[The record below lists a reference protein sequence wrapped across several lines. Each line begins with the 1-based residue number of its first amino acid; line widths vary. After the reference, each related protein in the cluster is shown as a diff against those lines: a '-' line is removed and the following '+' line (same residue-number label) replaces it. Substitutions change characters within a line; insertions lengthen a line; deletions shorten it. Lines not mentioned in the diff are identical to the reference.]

1 MFLSPST
8 IHFTHC
14 EVGQGLPDITKDTD
28 MEELCRRLLKNGECP
43 KLQVA
48 EKDGQY
54 FTLNNTRLQV
64 FRWLESAGRCKR
76 VKVDRVP
83 LRVIPEGIRK
93 LMTVGGMKDGLD
105 EGEGR
110 TKTIT
115 YKPVEQRKTC
125 WSNDDDDDMEDG
137 NGSDDSDE
145 EDSDSDVGGENNGPG
160 RSSDEQSGEEDS
172 LL

>member
-105 EGEGR
+105 EGEWLRKLGLAR
-110 TKTIT
+110 QHYRLKLGQYPYCMAISILIFTLTLSICGIWSIPATI
-115 YKPVEQRKTC
+115 PVSIRY
-125 WSNDDDDDMEDG
+125 S
-137 NGSDDSDE
+137 
-145 EDSDSDVGGENNGPG
+145 
-160 RSSDEQSGEEDS
+160 
-172 LL
+172 